1 MFFFV
6 WSNDGGPLQYIGLAL
21 FFLQFI
27 SVSFPSLLQHAWAIG
42 IVIGLAPTCYVPYWM
57 YREGLTLGQVRDLA
71 VQRARGV
78 VNNASN
84 AIAGTVNGGNGNNNG
99 IRPQV
104 VLLLVGLIVV
114 FVSVIA
120 SALESGNA
128 SALAGLFQF
137 AAIGMMMHTMR
148 HGMDRRGGGGSD
160 QQGSSSNTL
169 SGIIDLVASMPVEE
183 YVAEDSYDKCS
194 ISQLKKMLEIRHN
207 CNGNTAERNSSQNFV
222 EKRELVDEVKRRRKC
237 SDSCIICFEEYN
249 AGDPIRVL
257 PKCGHEFHVECV
269 DQWAYTYASSA
280 NRRNQQPSCPL
291 CKVALK

>member
-21 FFLQFI
+21 FALQFV
-27 SVSFPSLLQHAWAIG
+27 SVAFPSLLQHVWAIG
-42 IVIGLAPTCYVPYWM
+42 FAIGLAPAVYVL
-57 YREGLTLGQVRDLA
+57 YRMHRDGLTLGQVRDLA
-71 VQRARGV
+71 VQRAR
-78 VNNASN
+78 AARD
-84 AIAGTVNGGNGNNNG
+84 AILNVLAGTINGENGDSNG

-114 FVSVIA
+114 FVSVVA
-120 SALESGNA
+120 SFLESGNV
-128 SALAGLFQF
+128 SALFV
-137 AAIGMMMHTMR
+137 AIGLMMHSMHR
-148 HGMDRRGGGGSD
+148 GMVRRAAAAAGGD
-160 QQGSSSNTL
+160 QQGGSANTL

-183 YVAEDSYDKCS
+183 YVSEDSYDKCS
-194 ISQLKKMLEIRHN
+194 ISQLKKMLEIRRN
-207 CNGNTAERNSSQNFV
+207 CNGSTADNNDFL
-222 EKRELVDEVKRRRKC
+222 EKRELVDAVRKCRKC

-249 AGDPIRVL
+249 LGDPIRVL

>member
-21 FFLQFI
+21 FLLQFI
-27 SVSFPSLLQHAWAIG
+27 SVSFPSLLRHVWAIG
-42 IVIGLAPTCYVPYWM
+42 FGIVLAPTLYVLHRM
-57 YREGLTLGQVRDLA
+57 HRDGLTLGQVRDLA
-71 VQRARGV
+71 VQRAREV
-78 VNNASN
+78 VNNVSN
-84 AIAGTVNGGNGNNNG
+84 IITGTINGGGGNNNG

-104 VLLLVGLIVV
+104 VLPLVGLIVV

-128 SALAGLFQF
+128 SALVGLFQF
-137 AAIGMMMHTMR
+137 AAIGMTMYS
-148 HGMDRRGGGGSD
+148 MRRGMERQADTGGD
-160 QQGSSSNTL
+160 RQGRSANTL

-183 YVAEDSYDKCS
+183 YVSEDSYDKCS
-194 ISQLKKMLEIRHN
+194 ISQLKKMLEIRKN
-207 CNGNTAERNSSQNFV
+207 CNGGSIGAAIQDIV
-222 EKRELVDEVKRRRKC
+222 EKRELVDAVRKCRKC
-237 SDSCIICFEEYN
+237 SDSCIICFEEYKT
-249 AGDPIRVL
+249 GDPIRVL

>member
-1 MFFFV
+1 M
-6 WSNDGGPLQYIGLAL
+6 
-21 FFLQFI
+21 
-27 SVSFPSLLQHAWAIG
+27 
-42 IVIGLAPTCYVPYWM
+42 
-57 YREGLTLGQVRDLA
+57 
-71 VQRARGV
+71 

-84 AIAGTVNGGNGNNNG
+84 IVSSAVNGGDGNNNG

-104 VLLLVGLIVV
+104 LLPLVGLVVV

-120 SALESGNA
+120 SAFESGNA
-128 SALAGLFQF
+128 SALVGLFQF
-137 AAIGMMMHTMR
+137 AAIGMTVYTMR
-148 HGMDRRGGGGSD
+148 RGMERQADNGGDR
-160 QQGSSSNTL
+160 QGRSANTL

-194 ISQLKKMLEIRHN
+194 ISQLKKMLEIRTN
-207 CNGNTAERNSSQNFV
+207 CNGGSTGVVTQDFV
-222 EKRELVDEVKRRRKC
+222 EKRELVDAVRKCRKC

-249 AGDPIRVL
+249 TGDPIRVL
-257 PKCGHEFHVECV
+257 PRCGHEFHVECV

>member
-21 FFLQFI
+21 FLLQFI
-27 SVSFPSLLQHAWAIG
+27 SMSFPSLMQHAW
-42 IVIGLAPTCYVPYWM
+42 VIGFAIVLAPTLYVLYRM
-57 YREGLTLGQVRDLA
+57 YRDGLALGQVRDLA
-71 VQRARGV
+71 AQRAREV

-84 AIAGTVNGGNGNNNG
+84 TIAGTINGENGDNNG

-128 SALAGLFQF
+128 SAVVGLFQF
-137 AAIGMMMHTMR
+137 AAIGMTMYTMR
-148 HGMDRRGGGGSD
+148 RGVERQADTGGDRRGGSANILSD
-160 QQGSSSNTL
+160 
-169 SGIIDLVASMPVEE
+169 IIDLVASMPVEE
-183 YVAEDSYDKCS
+183 YVCEDSYDKCS
-194 ISQLKKMLEIRHN
+194 VSQLKKMLEIRLN
-207 CNGNTAERNSSQNFV
+207 CNGDSTSAATQDFV
-222 EKRELVDEVKRRRKC
+222 EKRELVDAVRKCRKC
-237 SDSCIICFEEYN
+237 SDSCIICFEEYKT
-249 AGDPIRVL
+249 GDPIRVL